1 MKAIAPEKVKRILCI
16 KPRGIGDVV
25 GATIMLPNL
34 REHFHNAE
42 LHFLTEDFAEE
53 IVSGHPLISKVLTY
67 NRKDGLLSIV
77 RKVRREKYDIV
88 LDTYCNP
95 RTALVTLFSGAKY
108 RVGFPYNW
116 RKIGYNIYA
125 NHGAPY
131 DHFAEH
137 NFHILEAIGCLH
149 PHSRTECFAGEEYT
163 NEAASFFTTNF
174 SGNKPVIGILPT
186 GGWSSKTCEPE
197 KWAEI
202 IHGLRDAFQAEFI
215 IFRGPAEVE
224 SAQKIFDAAADCS
237 RLAPMGRLKCVMAY
251 MKLCRAVVAT
261 DSGMMHVS
269 AALGLPT
276 VGLFG
281 QSSPDNFAPYNESSA
296 SVMNTSLDCLN
307 CGHRECPRGHECML
321 ELPVS
326 SIVDCLRKIGIK

>member
-1 MKAIAPEKVKRILCI
+1 MKTISPEKIKKILCI

-34 REHFHNAE
+34 RVHFPSAE
-42 LHFLTEDFAEE
+42 LHFLLEDFAEE
-53 IVSGHPLISKVLTY
+53 IVSGNPHISKVLTY

-77 RKVRREKYDIV
+77 RKVRRENYDIV

-131 DHFAEH
+131 AHFAEH
-137 NFHILEAIGCLH
+137 NFHILEAIGCPH
-149 PHSRTECFAGEEYT
+149 PESRIQCFEGEEFAS
-163 NEAASFFTTNF
+163 EARSFFEANF
-174 SGNKPVIGILPT
+174 SGSKPVIGILPT

-202 IHGLRDAFQAEFI
+202 IHGLRDAFGVEFI

-224 SAQKIFDAAADCS
+224 SAQKIFDGASDCS
-237 RLAPMGRLKCVMAY
+237 RLAPMGRLKSVMAY
-251 MKLCRAVVAT
+251 MKLCRAIVAT

-281 QSSPDNFAPYNESSA
+281 QSSPENFAPYNEQSS
-296 SVMNTSLDCLN
+296 SVTNDQLDCLD

-326 SIVDCLRKIGIK
+326 SIADRLRGIV

>member
-1 MKAIAPEKVKRILCI
+1 M
-16 KPRGIGDVV
+16 V

-34 REHFHNAE
+34 RLHFPSAE

-53 IVSGHPLISKVLTY
+53 IVSGNPLISKVLTY
-67 NRKDGLLSIV
+67 NRKDGLLSIAS
-77 RKVRREKYDIV
+77 KVRREKYDIV
-88 LDTYCNP
+88 LDTYSNP
-95 RTALVTLFSGAKY
+95 RTALVTLLSGAKY

-131 DHFAEH
+131 PHFAEH
-137 NFHILEAIGCLH
+137 NFHILEAIGCPH
-149 PHSRTECFAGEEYT
+149 PESRIQCYAGEEY
-163 NEAASFFTTNF
+163 EMDAREFLESNF
-174 SGNKPVIGILPT
+174 SGGSHVIGILPT

-202 IHGLRDAFQAEFI
+202 IRGIRDAFQAEFI

-224 SAQKIFDAAADCS
+224 SAQKIFEATSDCS

-251 MKLCRAVVAT
+251 MKLCRAIVAT

-269 AALGLPT
+269 SALGLPT
-276 VGLFG
+276 IGLFG
-281 QSSPDNFAPYNESSA
+281 QSSPDNFGPYNKYST
-296 SVMNTSLDCLN
+296 SVTNTALDCLD
-307 CGHRECPRGHECML
+307 CGHRDCPRGHECML

-326 SIVDCLRKIGIK
+326 KIVDSLRGML